1 MSRELHELT
10 ALNGATIRR
19 AAVRHREDVTAC
31 THCTRCACLPF
42 RLTSLSILHVPAPVV
57 VPQKVPHRRG
67 DTIGA
72 EPRFPENL
80 VAFASHVEVCD
91 GLFRQRARGGPT
103 AGMGGSSGRGGAS
116 ATGGS
121 SGRGGAG
128 ASVRFERTSGVHDG
142 RRLRSGRGLRND
154 LRLVQDP
161 LLIDT
166 INGLCV

>member
-103 AGMGGSSGRGGAS
+103 AGMGGSSGRGGA
-116 ATGGS
+116 
-121 SGRGGAG
+121 G

-166 INGLCV
+166 VNGLCV